1 MGGKNRP
8 DIKSERITYIVEEV
22 AYWRKFNALHG
33 WIVKNCADGV
43 DECQE
48 IHLGVEEI
56 EQLLSTLKKVSGIIK
71 VSKKKKKNVVVGW
84 NAEGDIME
92 EIDVFDCDKKIVS
105 LLAPT
110 EGFFFGSHGPGTERG
125 IPALHASGGVSR
137 LAGARCPT
145 LRAPRGGGEVA
156 AAAAAAADAGAA
168 AGPARPVSA
177 RRLLGLHRLEGPV
190 CRRTVFRAPTQAGG
204 HRSQSG
210 HLYAAGGAG
219 RARPAG
225 WRQLDGHRY
234 TRALCR
240 HHPIHHQPS
249 SPRMRGPSI
258 PESWCEITNSLE
270 YWVAWSSRA
279 MTSRCVTCDV
289 AFQM

>member
-1 MGGKNRP
+1 MGLDMYLYKKSYVKNWDHMKNENKHKVTVKMGGKNRP

-110 EGFFFGSHGPGTERG
+110 EGFFFGSTDIDNYFKEDVEDSIKIFEGVMDEINKNKENG
-125 IPALHASGGVSR
+125 IYFDYYYQAS
-137 LAGARCPT
+137 
-145 LRAPRGGGEVA
+145 
-156 AAAAAAADAGAA
+156 
-168 AGPARPVSA
+168 
-177 RRLLGLHRLEGPV
+177 
-190 CRRTVFRAPTQAGG
+190 
-204 HRSQSG
+204 
-210 HLYAAGGAG
+210 
-219 RARPAG
+219 
-225 WRQLDGHRY
+225 W
-234 TRALCR
+234 
-240 HHPIHHQPS
+240 
-249 SPRMRGPSI
+249 
-258 PESWCEITNSLE
+258 
-270 YWVAWSSRA
+270 
-279 MTSRCVTCDV
+279 
-289 AFQM
+289 